1 MIVLYLISNI
11 YLLFMDYKKFN
22 SIISPF
28 FLFSLPYTLIV
39 TIQFILSFFAR
50 TYTFDFFILLVII
63 IFQITFFLVS
73 RFSSRIFNSSHQ
85 VNIKSVYIT
94 FIGFLFSI
102 YLIIHFVNLASS
114 LDTLG
119 KIVQEPFQVLYSSG
133 FNFYIRIFLIF
144 ILFHYVAGLKRM
156 TIGSI
161 LVILLFLIP
170 NFLTFVKGIILINI
184 IGVFLIFIYNKIIK
198 FNFFSVI
205 FGIFSMIIS
214 FILVVIIE
222 ESIWTFS
229 VDYEI
234 LEESLSNLLAYFFA
248 GIQSFISNFHSN
260 IIPIEFPN
268 STIAIF
274 YNPFARLFEIG
285 PIISNVPAIRII
297 LFLNGIPFSSSNVNT
312 YIGTLFLYNGLF
324 IGNLMNV
331 AISLISTFLFKIY
344 LSRKSRFYF
353 SLYLFFATGLSLS
366 WFEYYYLHSF
376 YFYVIVFL
384 GLFPIL
390 VSSLLKVF
398 GPVV

>member
-1 MIVLYLISNI
+1 
-11 YLLFMDYKKFN
+11 MDYKKFK

-39 TIQFILSFFAR
+39 TIQFILSFLAR
-50 TYTFDFFILLVII
+50 TYSFDFFILLVIM
-63 IFQITFFLVS
+63 IFQFTFFLVS
-73 RFSSRIFNSSHQ
+73 RFSNRIFNFSRQ
-85 VNIKSVYIT
+85 VNIKVNIKSVYIT

-102 YLIIHFVNLASS
+102 YMIIHFVNLASS

-133 FNFYIRIFLIF
+133 INFYIRIFLIF
-144 ILFHYVAGLKRM
+144 ILFHYVAGLKRI
-156 TIGSI
+156 TIVSI

-184 IGVFLIFIYNKIIK
+184 IGVFLIFIHNKIIK
-198 FNFFSVI
+198 INLFSVL
-205 FGIFSMIIS
+205 FGLLFMIIS
-214 FILVVIIE
+214 FILVVTIE
-222 ESIWTFS
+222 QSIWTFS
-229 VDYEI
+229 IDYEI
-234 LEESLSNLLAYFFA
+234 IDESLTNLLSYFFA

-260 IIPIEFPN
+260 VIPIEFPN
-268 STIAIF
+268 ATIAIF

-285 PIISNVPAIRII
+285 PIISNIPAFQSI

-331 AISLISTFLFKIY
+331 AISLISTFFFKIY
-344 LSRKSRFYF
+344 LFRKSRFYF
-353 SLYLFFATGLSLS
+353 SLYVFFATGLSLS

-376 YFYVIVFL
+376 YFYVIVVF
-384 GLFPIL
+384 GLIP
-390 VSSLLKVF
+390 SLFKFF